1 MSGVIMLV
9 NQFPP
14 MPAGGAEQQAER
26 LARYLAG
33 RGLNVGVI
41 TRAGGGLAPHERRDG
56 FWIERVSDRG
66 PSKLGTVRFT
76 LGAMRT
82 LWRRRR
88 EYSVLHAHLAF
99 APAVAAAVMGR
110 LLGKRVIVKFGN
122 SGAFGDVQVSQGSGR
137 GRLKLGLLRR
147 YVDANIALDEVME
160 GELLGAG
167 FARERVL
174 RMVNGIQSERFARRA
189 APDAAKAALGL
200 AGKTILLYVGR
211 LAPQKALPDLL
222 AALAAARRA
231 RPELHLVLLGQ
242 GEERAALLARAA
254 ELGLQEHVTF
264 AGNVGDVQPYLDA
277 ADLFVLPSLTEG
289 ISNALLEAMAAGLAC
304 VATAVGGTPEV
315 LDGGS
320 CGALVPPGQP
330 EQLAAAIE
338 RLAGDPAERARLG
351 AAARARISRFY
362 AFNVV
367 GDQYIDLYARLTGS
381 PLGGRAADSD
391 SVRA

>member
-26 LARYLAG
+26 LARFLAG
-33 RGLNVGVI
+33 RGLDVGVI
-41 TRAGGGLAPHERRDG
+41 TRAGGGLPPRERRDG

-76 LGAMRT
+76 LGAMLT

-88 EYSVLHAHLAF
+88 EYGVLHAHLAF
-99 APAVAAAVMGR
+99 APAVAAALMGR

-122 SGAFGDVQVSQGSGR
+122 SGAFGDVQVSQASGR

-147 YVDANIALDEVME
+147 FVDANIALDEVME
-160 GELLGAG
+160 GELLQAG
-167 FARERVL
+167 FPRERVL
-174 RMVNGIQSERFARRA
+174 RMVNGIQAERFARRA

-200 AGKTILLYVGR
+200 AGKTVLLYVGR

-222 AALAAARRA
+222 TALDAARRA

-242 GEERAALLARAA
+242 GEERAALEARTA
-254 ELGLQEHVTF
+254 ELGLKECVSF

-304 VATAVGGTPEV
+304 LATAVGGTPEV
-315 LDGGS
+315 LDGGA
-320 CGALVPPGQP
+320 CGTLVPAGRP
-330 EQLAAAIE
+330 ELLQAEIE

-351 AAARARISRFY
+351 AAARARINRVY

-367 GDQYIDLYARLTGS
+367 GDQYVELYARLTG
-381 PLGGRAADSD
+381 GQAGRRAADSD